1 MNEKVVPA
9 QIEAITKWV
18 AQREGSYDY
27 LKSIRQPTL
36 VVNGSADVII
46 YPVNSFILQQNFH
59 ELCSSSFT
67 PNPTTARTTSTPS
80 CSCSTRPSFSMG
92 S

>member
-1 MNEKVVPA
+1 MG
-9 QIEAITKWV
+9 

-36 VVNGSADVII
+36 VVNGSTDVII
-46 YPVNSFILQQNFH
+46 YPVNSFILQQNSRTR
-59 ELCSSSFT
+59 SSSFT
-67 PNPTTARTTSTPS
+67 PNPTTVRTTSTPS
-80 CSCSTRPSFSMG
+80 CSCSTCRSFSMG